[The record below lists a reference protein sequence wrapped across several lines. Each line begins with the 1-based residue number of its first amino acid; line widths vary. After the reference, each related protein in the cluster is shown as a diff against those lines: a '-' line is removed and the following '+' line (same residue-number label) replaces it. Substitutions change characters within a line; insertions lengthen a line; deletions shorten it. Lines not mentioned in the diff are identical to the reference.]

1 MAKIILQE
9 AALDD
14 LKRLYDFLAQYD
26 DEAAIR
32 AAKCIDEAIYQL
44 ARYPE
49 LVPVLH
55 GEYRVLSI
63 PFGKRGYSAAHVYD
77 ADLDE
82 VLILGIKHQREE
94 FYPFEIELEPD
105 ADDDLSE

>member
-1 MAKIILQE
+1 MARIVMQE
-9 AALDD
+9 GALDD
-14 LKRLYDFLAQYD
+14 LERLYGFLARHD
-26 DEAAIR
+26 EEAAER
-32 AAKCIDEAIYQL
+32 AAKCIDEAISQL

-49 LVPVLH
+49 LVPSLN

-77 ADLDE
+77 ADMDE
-82 VLILGIKHQREE
+82 VLILGLKHQREE

-105 ADDDLSE
+105 ADEDLSE

>member
-1 MAKIILQE
+1 MARIVMQE

-14 LKRLYDFLAQYD
+14 LERLYNFLAQYD
-26 DEAAIR
+26 EDAALR
-32 AAKCIDEAIYQL
+32 AAKCIDEAISQL
-44 ARYPE
+44 AEYPE
-49 LVPVLH
+49 LVPVLN

-63 PFGKRGYSAAHVYD
+63 PFGKRGYSTAHVYD

-94 FYPFEIELEPD
+94 FYPFEIEFERD
-105 ADDDLSE
+105 EDSELPE